1 MAVAPISRR
10 NALRLLRASRSFLS
24 SSFNEAHQEI
34 PHQQGVQHMK
44 KARAAA
50 VEQHSGLPVLAFAD
64 VAELERWLGSQPG
77 DAPGVWV
84 KFARKGALNTTLTKD
99 DAIDAALCHG
109 WIDGKLEKYSDTHW
123 LVRFTP
129 RRPASKWSLRN
140 RNRAL
145 ELKEQGRM
153 WPAGLAQIEAAV
165 ADGRW
170 DQAYA
175 SAGAAEVPDDLQSA
189 LKANPKAAAF
199 FKALSSRN
207 RYAILYRIGAV
218 KKAGTRARK
227 IKEFVAMLE
236 RGETIHG

>member
-1 MAVAPISRR
+1 
-10 NALRLLRASRSFLS
+10 
-24 SSFNEAHQEI
+24 
-34 PHQQGVQHMK
+34 MK

-64 VAELERWLGSQPG
+64 LAALEAWFGSQPG
-77 DAPGVWV
+77 EAPGAWI
-84 KFARKGALNTTLTKD
+84 KFARKGALKTTLTKD
-99 DAIDAALCHG
+99 EAIDAALCHG
-109 WIDGKLEKYSDTHW
+109 WIDGRLEKYSDTHW

-153 WPAGLAQIEAAV
+153 RPAGLAQIQAAM

-175 SAGAAEVPDDLQSA
+175 SASAAQVPSDLQSA
-189 LKANPKAAAF
+189 LNANRRAAAF
-199 FKALSSRN
+199 FKTLSSRN
-207 RYAILYRIGAV
+207 RYAILYRIGTV
-218 KKAGTRARK
+218 KKAETRKRK
-227 IKEFVAMLE
+227 IEEFVAMLE